1 MARGLVAVLAV
12 AVLIAIVTA
21 RPPHVQTPAPEAA
34 AEPSVAGATAAVPV
48 AHSERRDAPAPARG
62 SGLDDPGAAAR
73 SRPLLRGVILDNA
86 GRAVAGARVQTADG
100 ATATSDA
107 AGWFA
112 LTAPAS
118 AGPVAELLFSAR
130 GYAPQARQARW
141 GAASQ
146 RVEMQVSGLFAV
158 DVVDASSGR
167 PIERYEVQLLSA
179 SEREPRA
186 APVFL
191 RGRHAGGHLEA
202 RVDVS
207 SPAMLRVV
215 PADEGFAPSAPALV
229 ALDPIRPGAV
239 RVELRRW
246 TELVVAVEDERGAP
260 VVGARVEV
268 LAPPPGAAV
277 TLETVVAS
285 SWMDHRV
292 DRASLL
298 STATTS
304 PAGAATLRVPAGGGF
319 DLRVEHVTAG
329 AAVSREPRRSS
340 PLAMVRVQLRR

>member
-1 MARGLVAVLAV
+1 M
-12 AVLIAIVTA
+12 
-21 RPPHVQTPAPEAA
+21 
-34 AEPSVAGATAAVPV
+34 
-48 AHSERRDAPAPARG
+48 
-62 SGLDDPGAAAR
+62 
-73 SRPLLRGVILDNA
+73 DNA
-86 GRAVAGARVQTADG
+86 GRAIAGARVQAADG

-118 AGPVAELLFSAR
+118 AGPVAELLFTAR

-146 RVEMQVSGLFAV
+146 RVQMQVSGLVAV

-167 PIERYEVQLLSA
+167 PVERYEVQLHSA
-179 SEREPRA
+179 ATRGPRA

-215 PADEGFAPSAPALV
+215 PVDEGFAPSAPVLV
-229 ALDPIRPGAV
+229 ALDVVRPGAV

-246 TELVVAVEDERGAP
+246 IDLAVAVEDKTHADDAMTRHCCC
-260 VVGARVEV
+260 
-268 LAPPPGAAV
+268 
-277 TLETVVAS
+277 
-285 SWMDHRV
+285 HR
-292 DRASLL
+292 
-298 STATTS
+298 
-304 PAGAATLRVPAGGGF
+304 
-319 DLRVEHVTAG
+319 H
-329 AAVSREPRRSS
+329 PRRPRCRARRIRRRPRQDSS
-340 PLAMVRVQLRR
+340 STR